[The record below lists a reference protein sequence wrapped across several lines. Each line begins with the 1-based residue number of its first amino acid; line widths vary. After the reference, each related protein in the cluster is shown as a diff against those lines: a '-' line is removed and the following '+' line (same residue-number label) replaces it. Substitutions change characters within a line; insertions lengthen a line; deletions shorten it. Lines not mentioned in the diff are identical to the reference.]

1 VPVNTVDPFNAVVG
15 LRWAPPQARWE
26 TELVWTYAADKDQ
39 DDIDGP
45 RLASDSYHVVDLLA
59 HVDLLD
65 NLHLDVG
72 VFNLLDETYLRWAD
86 TAGIAEEGDNPDRF
100 TRPGRN
106 VGVTLRADW

>member
-1 VPVNTVDPFNAVVG
+1 VNTVDPFNAVLG

-26 TELVWTYAADKDQ
+26 AELVYTFSADKDE

-45 RLASDSYHVVDLLA
+45 RFASDSFHVVDLLA
-59 HVDLLD
+59 HVDLRNNLQLD
-65 NLHLDVG
+65 IG

-86 TAGIAEEGDNPDRF
+86 TAGIAELDNPERF